1 MKKILVIE
9 DDDVIRDNISDAL
22 NLYNYQIYTAIN
34 GRDGLQL
41 AIKMSPDL
49 ILCDIKLPLLNGYEV
64 LEALK
69 NDENTQLIPFIFIST
84 KSNQEDICKGMNL
97 GADEYIIKPFLL
109 LDLIKIVESKLL
121 AAN

>member
-1 MKKILVIE
+1 MKKILIIE
-9 DDDVIRDNISDAL
+9 DDDIIRDNISDAL

-69 NDENTQLIPFIFIST
+69 NDENTQLIPFILISA
-84 KSNQEDICKGMNL
+84 KSNQEDIYKGMNL
-97 GADEYIIKPFLL
+97 GAVDYIIKPFLL
-109 LDLIKIVESKLL
+109 LDLIKIVESKLF

>member
-1 MKKILVIE
+1 MKKILIIE
-9 DDDVIRDNISDAL
+9 DDDIIRDNISDAL

-69 NDENTQLIPFIFIST
+69 NDENTQLIPFIFISA
-84 KSNQEDICKGMNL
+84 KSNQEDIYKGMNL
-97 GADEYIIKPFLL
+97 GAVDYIIKPFLL
-109 LDLIKIVESKLL
+109 LDLIKIVESKLF

>member
-69 NDENTQLIPFIFIST
+69 NDENTQLIPFIFISA
-84 KSNQEDICKGMNL
+84 KSNQENICKGMNL